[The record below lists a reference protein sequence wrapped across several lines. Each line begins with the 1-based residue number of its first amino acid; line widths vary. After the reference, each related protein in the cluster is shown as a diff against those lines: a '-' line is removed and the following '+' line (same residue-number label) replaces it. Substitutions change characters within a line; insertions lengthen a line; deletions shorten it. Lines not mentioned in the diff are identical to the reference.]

1 MKVNYIPLSKAKELL
16 ESESKKREL
25 TELQKSALNHAT
37 KFSKLSSEKAVALQ
51 EEIISYGLTEQ
62 MAAKIVDI
70 LPANMDE
77 LRSIVYPAIQNLDT
91 EIANKI
97 LEAIGKFR

>member
-1 MKVNYIPLSKAKELL
+1 MKINYIPLSKAKELL

-37 KFSKLSSEKAVALQ
+37 KFSKLTAEKAVALQ
-51 EEIISYGLTEQ
+51 EEIISYGLSEQ

-70 LPANMDE
+70 LPANIDE
-77 LRSIVYPAIQNLDT
+77 LRSIVFPGIQNLDN